1 MFDHGQTLDHLELR
15 KPGARQPAG
24 CERPTDPVTVHR
36 KKKLILA
43 IFESN
48 FVTSV
53 FLVRFSIFLVFWNA
67 LFMPNLQIKV
77 SQLLFG

>member
-1 MFDHGQTLDHLELR
+1 MLDHGQTLDHLELR

-36 KKKLILA
+36 KKHLILA

-53 FLVRFSIFLVFWNA
+53 FLVRFSICFDFWKA
-67 LFMPNLQIKV
+67 YFMPKLQIKV
-77 SQLLFG
+77 SKF